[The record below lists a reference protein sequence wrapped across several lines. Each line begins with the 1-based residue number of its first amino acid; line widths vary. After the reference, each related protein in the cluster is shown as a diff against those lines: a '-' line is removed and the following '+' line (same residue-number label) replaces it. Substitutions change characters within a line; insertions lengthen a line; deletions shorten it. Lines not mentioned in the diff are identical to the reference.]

1 MEYYYKEINENGET
15 IGVVS
20 YSPNK
25 PNITDPMIIE
35 IDQAEFEAYL
45 AEIAEPDEP
54 SDEPTIAEK
63 AMAYDILVGNAE

>member
-1 MEYYYKEINENGET
+1 MEYYYKRINENGET

-20 YSPNK
+20 YSPMR

-35 IDQAEFEAYL
+35 IDREEFKAYL
-45 AEIAEPDEP
+45 AEIAEPDVP

-63 AMAYDILVGNAE
+63 AMAYDILVGNA

>member
-1 MEYYYKEINENGET
+1 MEYYYKRINENGET

-35 IDQAEFEAYL
+35 IDREEFEAYL
-45 AEIAEPDEP
+45 AEIAEPDVP
-54 SDEPTIAEK
+54 SDDISAEE
-63 AMAYDILVGNAE
+63 ALNIILGGDA

>member
-20 YSPNK
+20 YSPEK
-25 PNITDPMIIE
+25 PNITDPMIVE

-54 SDEPTIAEK
+54 RGDISAEE
-63 AMAYDILVGNAE
+63 ALNIILGGDA